1 MLRSNPV
8 RKACVV
14 LAVLTLP
21 VGLSGCLGVY
31 SGLYFDRRETISMHG
46 GDAAA
51 SNKVAQMI
59 DPWPAE
65 ARDRNIPG
73 DGERQQK
80 AIERYRTDTV
90 KRLHTERRSTPF
102 QPVLLGTAPGGGTA
116 GQ

>member
-1 MLRSNPV
+1 MLRSNLV

-14 LAVLTLP
+14 LAVLTMAVSLT
-21 VGLSGCLGVY
+21 GCLGVY
-31 SGLYFDRRETISMHG
+31 SGLYLDRRETVSMHG

-73 DGERQQK
+73 NGERQQK
-80 AIERYRTDTV
+80 AVERYRTDQV
-90 KRLHTERRSTPF
+90 KRLHTERRSTSF
-102 QPVLLGTAPGGGTA
+102 QPVLLGTTSGGSTPNP
-116 GQ
+116 